1 MIYISIVSFVIGIVF
16 EQVFGMGWSVGV
28 FVFFISVII
37 YFILPRDRKY
47 WGKIFLLVGIS
58 LAVGIFRMALINN
71 FPDAE
76 LAKKVGEKVELVG
89 EIVEE
94 PDGRDANVRYVVT
107 LENSKSKIL
116 LIANRFPEYK
126 YGDRVK
132 VSGKLDLPKNFEGDN
147 GLEFDYI
154 SYLSK
159 DDIHFL
165 IWEPSLEL
173 LENKNGVVTKIF
185 SALYSLKHYFIAGIE
200 RVVPEPNASLLS
212 GMIFGAKQSLGA
224 DLLDQFKIVG
234 LVHIIVLSGQNITI
248 IAAGVFL
255 LASYY
260 LERNKAFLLSS
271 ITIFLFVLMVGLSAP
286 AVRGAIM
293 AVIAILAKY
302 LGRPHAALRWLFIS
316 GLVML
321 LVNPTLLLN
330 DPSFQLSFA
339 ATFGLIVFTPL
350 VARRILFI
358 TPKFELREIVAS
370 TIAVQIFIL
379 PLLIRMSGQVSIVSF
394 LVNPLVLPFT
404 PIIMGLGG
412 LAGGLGLF
420 LPPAGWLAWVPGI
433 VAYFFTGLII
443 KIVEISAEL
452 PFAAVSIGALSIFSI
467 FVWYGIYAFLYF
479 KLTPP
484 GLRPPSP

>member
-1 MIYISIVSFVIGIVF
+1 MIYISIVSFLIGLIFQQIF
-16 EQVFGMGWSVGV
+16 EMGWSVGLLIFITAMAV
-28 FVFFISVII
+28 YFVVQK
-37 YFILPRDRKY
+37 DTKY
-47 WGKIFLLVGIS
+47 WAKIFLLVGIS
-58 LAVGIFRMALINN
+58 LTIGIFRMALMNN

-89 EIVEE
+89 EITEE
-94 PDGRDANVRYVVT
+94 PDQRDANVRYVVAP
-107 LENSKSKIL
+107 ENSKSKIF
-116 LIANRFPEYK
+116 IVANRFPEYQ
-126 YGDRVK
+126 YSDQVK
-132 VSGKLDLPKNFEGDN
+132 ISGKLDLPQNFETDTGT
-147 GLEFDYI
+147 EFDYI

-165 IWEPSLEL
+165 IWEPNLEL

-185 SALYSLKHYFIAGIE
+185 SALYSLKYYFIEGIE

-224 DLLDQFKIVG
+224 DLLDQFKTVG
-234 LVHIIVLSGQNITI
+234 LIHIVVLSGQNITI

-293 AVIAILAKY
+293 AIIAILAKY
-302 LGRPHAALRWLFIS
+302 LGRPEAALRWLFIS
-316 GLVML
+316 GLLML
-321 LVNPTLLLN
+321 LVNPSLLLD

-358 TPKFELREIVAS
+358 TPKFELREIIAS
-370 TIAVQIFIL
+370 TIAVQVFIL

-412 LAGGLGLF
+412 LTGGLGLF
-420 LPPAGWLAWVPGI
+420 LPPAGWLALIPGV

-452 PFAAVSIGALSIFSI
+452 PFAAVSVGSIGIMGI
-467 FVWYGIYAFLYF
+467 VVWYAFYGWVYF

-484 GLRPPSP
+484 PTS